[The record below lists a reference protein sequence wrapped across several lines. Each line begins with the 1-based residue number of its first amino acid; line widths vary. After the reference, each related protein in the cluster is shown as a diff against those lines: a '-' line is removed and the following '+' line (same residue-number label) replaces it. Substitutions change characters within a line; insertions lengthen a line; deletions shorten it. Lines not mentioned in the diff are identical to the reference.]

1 MVAAAAGVAT
11 RPTTAADSST
21 VAAADRFQRLAV
33 DLVAIMTPFIEVV
46 WIAG

>member
-1 MVAAAAGVAT
+1 MVAAAAGVAAG
-11 RPTTAADSST
+11 PTAAAGSST
-21 VAAADRFQRLAV
+21 GGAADRFPRLAG